1 MNEEVFQGARSNYL
15 SNTISELNM
24 LRNKVALLT
33 QAEFV
38 YEQNG

>member
-1 MNEEVFQGARSNYL
+1 MKKCFKEKGPITCQIL
-15 SNTISELNM
+15 SLNLTW